1 MEKEADWGWTEHAVE
16 MIPFGLLAGFYGEKE
31 IRITKLS
38 EEGFCFR
45 VGTESEITK
54 LQETFRICFFDL
66 QQTRYQEITVT
77 PATWRVEKRTEFYLS
92 YAVAVRQEE
101 YCFAVRKLLLE
112 YDRYIRLKL
121 QEDDS
126 ALEEQM
132 TGYPADEDEVFAE
145 SFQQQI
151 NLWFDAGK
159 EMPKQVQKQPE
170 SEMPEFALNLD
181 HPRAYRQ
188 FLSQDLES
196 LLAEYWKCYPSLQDW
211 VQNRKVKRL
220 YIGNAFC
227 HLLFPEESM
236 LFALLEKA
244 KRNDLQVTLTFSY
257 VREYQLQEL
266 QWLLENLQKWC
277 TKEETRLEIEVNDW
291 GMAEMLRYDLP
302 NLIPCYGR
310 MLNKRKKDPRMTYKK
325 GNSELLRENS
335 LNAEFYRRALEQNFR
350 IHCFEWESCGYE
362 QSFPE
367 RTAKLPAENHLHLP
381 FYQTNTSQ
389 YCTLFSESEY
399 GNRGR
404 QHLLTDCDQ
413 RCERLTYLYPCHL
426 RMVGRYNSL
435 FGIDLRVLGQ
445 AGIVPY
451 DPEKTEKFCREN
463 HVERLVFSGI
473 YYNEGTKALL
483 TGYFRTD
490 NGVKKDEDCSRTWFP
505 G

>member
-1 MEKEADWGWTEHAVE
+1 MEKETDWGWTEHAVE
-16 MIPFGLLAGFYGEKE
+16 MIPFGLLAGFYGEME

-45 VGTESEITK
+45 VCAASEIIK
-54 LQETFRICFFDL
+54 LQEKIRICFYDL
-66 QQTRYQEITVT
+66 QQTRYQEIIVT
-77 PATWRVEKRTEFYLS
+77 PAAWMVEKRTEFFLS
-92 YAVAVRQEE
+92 YAVAVQQED
-101 YCFAVRKLLLE
+101 YCFAVRKLFLE

-121 QEDDS
+121 EADDS
-126 ALEEQM
+126 TLAKQM
-132 TGYPADEDEVFAE
+132 SGYPADEDEAFAE
-145 SFQQQI
+145 SFQQQM

-159 EMPKQVQKQPE
+159 EAVEKKAFKKGGIQKAAEKEVSEQVQKQPE
-170 SEMPEFALNLD
+170 PDMPEFALSLD

-188 FLSQDLES
+188 FLNQDPGSFLT
-196 LLAEYWKCYPSLQDW
+196 EYLKCYPFLQDW

-227 HLLFPEESM
+227 HLLFPEEPM

-244 KRNDLQVTLTFSY
+244 KRNDLQVTLAFSY
-257 VREYQLQEL
+257 VREYQLQKL

-277 TKEETRLEIEVNDW
+277 TKEETSLEIEVNDW
-291 GMAEMLRYDLP
+291 GMAEMLRCDLP
-302 NLIPCYGR
+302 DLIPCYGR

-325 GNSELLRENS
+325 GNPELLRENS
-335 LNAEFYRRALEQNFR
+335 LNAEFYRRALEQKFG
-350 IHCFEWESCGYE
+350 IHGFEWESCGYE

-413 RCERLTYLYPCHL
+413 RCELLTYLYPCHL

-435 FGIDLRVLGQ
+435 FGIDLKILGQ

-463 HVERLVFSGI
+463 HVERLVVPSASF
-473 YYNEGTKALL
+473 TK
-483 TGYFRTD
+483 
-490 NGVKKDEDCSRTWFP
+490 
-505 G
+505 